1 MFHRIRTRLP
11 RTLVQ
16 MALPVLARGLRA
28 PASVTSVPAR
38 VFAPRVGA
46 TTRPHPPCNG
56 GPLGLGPRTIDHERR
71 ARRTATR
78 LALDGLVVVAGV
90 GQAHSVG
97 SLVLASARAVA

>member
-16 MALPVLARGLRA
+16 VALPVLVRVRRA
-28 PASVTSVPAR
+28 PVSVMPVPAPA
-38 VFAPRVGA
+38 FMPRVGLA
-46 TTRPHPPCNG
+46 TPPQRPDEC
-56 GPLGLGPRTIDHERR
+56 GPLGLAPRTIDHERR
-71 ARRTATR
+71 ARRTAMR

-97 SLVLASARAVA
+97 GLVLTTARGVA